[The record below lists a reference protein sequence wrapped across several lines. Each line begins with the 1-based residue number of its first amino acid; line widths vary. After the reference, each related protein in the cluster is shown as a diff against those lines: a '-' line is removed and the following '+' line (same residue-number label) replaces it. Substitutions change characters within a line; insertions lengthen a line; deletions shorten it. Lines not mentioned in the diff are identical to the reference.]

1 MRFGPGYPSMAAIAR
16 GGAGRYWQPD
26 NAAIHA
32 LHTPWHEA
40 SPSHSWNNGP
50 SDIST
55 NERYHTRVKSPQ
67 DSPII
72 RGLWRKPPVSTFK
85 CLPISWVYCFLLIS
99 IAGGLSRF
107 FFASFL
113 FDRIVGKFSIE
124 NYVGFRRA
132 LIWFCAWL
140 NQENQLETEN
150 MKNQNSD
157 ALDASGFSWPPLS
170 WSPAH
175 DETSI

>member
-1 MRFGPGYPSMAAIAR
+1 MEETSCQYFQVSSNIMGLLFLVDIY
-16 GGAGRYWQPD
+16 
-26 NAAIHA
+26 
-32 LHTPWHEA
+32 
-40 SPSHSWNNGP
+40 SWRAVE
-50 SDIST
+50 IF
-55 NERYHTRVKSPQ
+55 Y
-67 DSPII
+67 
-72 RGLWRKPPVSTFK
+72 
-85 CLPISWVYCFLLIS
+85 
-99 IAGGLSRF
+99 
-107 FFASFL
+107 FASFL